1 MKTSDRA
8 TARLDWI
15 RSTLGNDSLT
25 LAPASADA
33 SFRSYWRTRHA
44 GQSWILMD
52 SPPALEDP
60 APWLAIGKKLAAAG
74 LHVPA
79 VHAADPARGFV
90 LIEDLGSQL
99 YLPALNDASV
109 DALYGDA
116 MEALLRM
123 QTAVDASDLAPYDAA
138 FLRRELE
145 LMPEWF
151 LGHHLGYTL
160 DGDAR
165 AEIEAAFALILE
177 SALEQPRCFVHR
189 DFHSR
194 NLLIVDSPGGR
205 SPLAGDASDDSER
218 ASPASGLLRMEGQM
232 PRKRGASWIANPG
245 IIDFQGALR
254 GPIAYDLASLLR
266 DCYIVWPRERVEG
279 WVDDFRLRL
288 RSAGLLD
295 AGVDRAR
302 FLRWFDLIGLQRHI
316 KVLGIFCR
324 LWYRDGKRGYLD
336 DLPRV
341 HAYVIDV
348 ARGYPELAAL
358 VALLERCVGGR
369 DLALP
374 VAA

>member
-116 MEALLRM
+116 LEALLRM

-151 LGHHLGYTL
+151 LGHHLSCTL

-165 AEIEAAFALILE
+165 AEIEAAFTLILE

-194 NLLIVDSPGGR
+194 NLLIVEAHHPRDPA
-205 SPLAGDASDDSER
+205 LASLPKLVS
-218 ASPASGLLRMEGQM
+218 
-232 PRKRGASWIANPG
+232 PG

-295 AGVDRAR
+295 AGIDRVR

>member
-1 MKTSDRA
+1 MKTPDRA

-15 RSTLGNDSLT
+15 RSTLGDGALT

-60 APWLAIGKKLAAAG
+60 APWLAIGSKLAAAG

-79 VHAADPARGFV
+79 VHAVDPERGFV
-90 LIEDLGSQL
+90 LIEDLGSRL
-99 YLPALNDASV
+99 YLPALDDATV

-116 MEALLRM
+116 LDALLRM
-123 QTAVDASDLAPYDAA
+123 QTAVDAGDLAPYDAA

-151 LGHHLGYTL
+151 LGRHLGCTL
-160 DGDAR
+160 DDDDR
-165 AEIEAAFALILE
+165 AEIEAAFGLILA

-194 NLLIVDSPGGR
+194 NLLIVDAPGGG
-205 SPLAGDASDDSER
+205 PA
-218 ASPASGLLRMEGQM
+218 ASGSPSTAVPM
-232 PRKRGASWIANPG
+232 PRERGAARLANPG

-279 WVDDFRLRL
+279 WVEDYRRRL

-302 FLRWFDLIGLQRHI
+302 FRRWFDLIGLQRHL

-324 LWYRDGKRGYLD
+324 LWYRDGKHGYLG

-358 VALLERCVGGR
+358 AALLERCVGGR
-369 DLALP
+369 DLARP